1 MDRTSYDSTWEED
14 EEDDS
19 VEQECSTNNVKVR
32 KNTQAPVTARRS
44 QNGKNVKSRY
54 KYSYM
59 YSSAAKDMQNY
70 RHGYRHSDYYIDL
83 KKMPNLRFYRNEMA
97 FKPSG
102 YHIEDFLNKGKD
114 DYNML
119 EHNHNYIQWLFP
131 LQEPGVNPHATPLHK
146 KEIQEMKKDGRVT
159 GNFLEAYKLM
169 LGFYGLQLKDVETGE
184 VRRARNWEER
194 YTNLN
199 NHTHNNLRITRI
211 LKCLGELGFEKFQA
225 PLVQFFLEETLCRGQ
240 LKKVKRS
247 VLDYFMFSIKDKRK
261 RQGLVRFAWKHYEPQ
276 CEFVWGPIDLLR
288 DDQVELNRQKR
299 GNCDSREEHGGE
311 NHKGDE
317 MRPQKIKKENGQDD
331 EKEHRNEKTSGCCS
345 CKPLKSLNLTR
356 KNSQKKSK
364 INLLISRKK

>member
-19 VEQECSTNNVKVR
+19 VEQEWSTNNVK
-32 KNTQAPVTARRS
+32 APVTARRP

-83 KKMPNLRFYRNEMA
+83 KKMPNLCFYRNEIA

-169 LGFYGLQLKDVETGE
+169 LGFYGLHLKNEGTGE
-184 VRRARNWEER
+184 VCRASNWEER

-225 PLVQFFLEETLCRGQ
+225 PLVQFFLEETLCQGQ

-288 DDQVELNRQKR
+288 DDQVELNRHKR
-299 GNCDSREEHGGE
+299 GNCDSKEEHGGE

-317 MRPQKIKKENGQDD
+317 MRPLKIKKENGQDD